1 MDLLAAIDEES
12 DEGEEAGGRS
22 GEGDAG
28 AGDADCDA
36 ATEEATDREAAD
48 EPAGEPAGEAA
59 TAAAAPADA
68 DAHPLPQL
76 PIRPEFLRAIIA
88 RGFQNERTRI
98 SPEALELASG
108 LTRCFALEALH
119 RAVGEAQEDGADEVR
134 NEHLERALPQ
144 LLLDM
149 GP

>member
-48 EPAGEPAGEAA
+48 EPAGEAA
-59 TAAAAPADA
+59 TAAAAPAEA
-68 DAHPLPQL
+68 DPQPLPQL
-76 PIRPEFLRAIIA
+76 PIRPEFLRAIVA
-88 RGFQNERTRI
+88 HGFQNERTRI

-108 LTRCFALEALH
+108 LIRCFALEALH
-119 RAVGEAQEDGADEVR
+119 RAVGEAEEDGADEVR